1 MRRQQFELLTD
12 GQINCPP
19 GRERNFILN
28 INSGS
33 SSYLPY
39 DPAMGLQD
47 PALVAS
53 ILASAVDVTILMTAE
68 GIICDQVIAGS
79 DLPRSLFTGWP
90 GKALSETVTHESR
103 PKIEQL
109 LGEAGN
115 GMPRWRQVNHPM
127 NGGLDIPIS
136 YSAVKAGPHGH
147 IIAIG
152 RDMSTV
158 SQLQQRLLSAE
169 QAVEQEYQRL
179 RNSETRFRVLLQS
192 ATDAIMI
199 VDARS
204 NRVAECNPASATLL
218 GRTLKRIEGAN
229 IEDVFAVDDWQDV
242 KAALESLRNFG
253 RTEDIVLRPS
263 QDKQQAVL
271 SFSMFRQENT
281 TYYLLR
287 MVPHAVGT
295 SAVVLPKSQS
305 KVVKIISEMPDGF
318 IVTDTDMK
326 ILTANSAFLELV
338 QLASEEQARGVS
350 LDNWLGRRGVDVGLM
365 VSQLQEKGEI
375 RNFHTIIRGQFGSVE
390 DVEVSA
396 VAVTE
401 GETPCFGFS
410 LHHVS
415 RQKVNI
421 NKQDQGLLRSV
432 DEFTKLVGKVPLKE
446 LVRESTDIIERLCI
460 EAALQM
466 NGDNRAGA
474 AEMLGLSRQSL
485 YVKLH
490 RYGIDDM
497 GISELAN

>member
-1 MRRQQFELLTD
+1 VNRHV
-12 GQINCPP
+12 
-19 GRERNFILN
+19 
-28 INSGS
+28 GS
-33 SSYLPY
+33 SSSLHF
-39 DPAMGLQD
+39 DPAIGLQD

-53 ILASAVDVTILMTAE
+53 ILATAVDVTILMTAE
-68 GIICDQVIAGS
+68 GIICDQVMANG
-79 DLPRSLFTGWP
+79 DMPRSMFTGWP
-90 GKALSETVTHESR
+90 GKALSETVTIESR
-103 PKIEQL
+103 SKIEQL

-115 GMPRWRQVNHPM
+115 GSPRWRQVNHPIH
-127 NGGLDIPIS
+127 GGLDLPIS

-152 RDMSTV
+152 RNMSTV

-199 VDARS
+199 VDARTG
-204 NRVAECNPASATLL
+204 RVAECNPASSALL
-218 GRTLKRIEGAN
+218 NRPLKRIEGAN
-229 IEDVFAVDDWQDV
+229 IEDVFSPEDWSAV
-242 KAALESLRNFG
+242 KIALDLIRTSG
-253 RTEDIVLRPS
+253 RTDDIVLRPS
-263 QDKQQAVL
+263 DDRQQAVL
-271 SFSMFRQENT
+271 SVSMFRQENT

-287 MVPHAVGT
+287 MVPHAIGT
-295 SAVVLPKSQS
+295 SAVVLPKAQS

-338 QLASEEQARGVS
+338 QLASEEQARGVT
-350 LDNWLGRRGVDVGLM
+350 LDTWLGRRGVDVGQM
-365 VSQLQEKGEI
+365 VSQLKDKGEI
-375 RNFHTIIRGQFGSVE
+375 RNFHTIVRGQFGSLE

-396 VAVTE
+396 VAVME

-415 RQKVNI
+415 RQAANSNK
-421 NKQDQGLLRSV
+421 KQDQGLLRSV

-466 NGDNRAGA
+466 NSDNRAGA

-497 GISELAN
+497 GIIETAN

>member
-1 MRRQQFELLTD
+1 MVSLVGST
-12 GQINCPP
+12 
-19 GRERNFILN
+19 
-28 INSGS
+28 GS
-33 SSYLPY
+33 STFDS
-39 DPAMGLQD
+39 AIRLQD
-47 PALVAS
+47 PTLVAS

-68 GIICDQVIAGS
+68 GIICNDVMFS
-79 DLPRSLFTGWP
+79 SELPRSLFAGWP
-90 GKALSETVTHESR
+90 GRSLSETVTVESR
-103 PKIEQL
+103 SKIEQL
-109 LGEAGN
+109 IGEAGN
-115 GMPRWRQVNHPM
+115 GLPRWRQVNHPLK
-127 NGGLDIPIS
+127 GGMDIPIS

-199 VDARS
+199 VDARTG
-204 NRVAECNPASATLL
+204 RVAETNPASSSLL
-218 GRTLKRIEGAN
+218 GRSLKRIEGALM
-229 IEDVFAVDDWQDV
+229 EDIFEAQDWASIKV
-242 KAALESLRNFG
+242 ALDGLRNTG
-253 RTEDIVLRPS
+253 KAEDIVLHPS
-263 QDKQQAVL
+263 KDAQQAVL
-271 SFSMFRQENT
+271 SFSMFRQEST

-287 MVPHAVGT
+287 MVPHAIGL
-295 SAVVLPKSQS
+295 SAVVLPKAQS

-318 IVTDTDMK
+318 VVTDTDMK
-326 ILTANSAFLELV
+326 ILTANASFLELV
-338 QLASEEQARGVS
+338 QLASEEQARGLS
-350 LDNWLGRRGVDVGLM
+350 LETWLGRRGVDVGQM
-365 VSQLQEKGEI
+365 VTQLKDKGEI
-375 RNFHTIIRGQFGSVE
+375 RNFHTIVRGQFGAIE

-396 VAVTE
+396 VSVME
-401 GETPCFGFS
+401 GEQPCFGFA

-415 RQKVNI
+415 RQAANNNK
-421 NKQDQGLLRSV
+421 KQDQGLLRSV

-497 GISELAN
+497 GVPETQN

>member
-1 MRRQQFELLTD
+1 M
-12 GQINCPP
+12 
-19 GRERNFILN
+19 N
-28 INSGS
+28 INTNSLS
-33 SSYLPY
+33 FLTSN
-39 DPAMGLQD
+39 AEIKLQD

-53 ILASAVDVTILMTAE
+53 ILSSAVDVTILMNAE
-68 GIICDQVIAGS
+68 GIICEQVIAGA
-79 DLPRSLFTGWP
+79 DLPRNMFTGWP
-90 GKALSETVTHESR
+90 GKLMHDTVTVESR
-103 PKIEQL
+103 SKIQQL

-115 GMPRWRQVNHPM
+115 GMPRWRQVNHPLV
-127 NGGLDIPIS
+127 GGLDVPIS
-136 YSAVKAGPHGH
+136 YSAVKVGPQGH

-204 NRVAECNPASATLL
+204 GKVAECNSASAALL

-229 IEDVFAVDDWQDV
+229 FEDVFAPEDWTEIKV
-242 KAALESLRNFG
+242 ALENLRNAG
-253 RTEDIVLRPS
+253 RTDDIVLRPS
-263 QDKQQAVL
+263 QDRQQAVL
-271 SFSMFRQENT
+271 SFSMFRQENS

-287 MVPHAVGT
+287 MVPHSVGT
-295 SAVVLPKSQS
+295 SAVVLPKAQS

-338 QLASEEQARGVS
+338 QLASEEQARGMS
-350 LDNWLGRRGVDVGLM
+350 LDNWLGRRDVDLGM
-365 VSQLQEKGEI
+365 MASQLEAKGEI
-375 RNFHTIIRGQFGSVE
+375 RNFHTIVRGQFGSVE

-415 RQKVNI
+415 RQATN
-421 NKQDQGLLRSV
+421 NTKQDQSLLRSV
-432 DEFTKLVGKVPLKE
+432 DDFTRLVGKVPLKE

-497 GISELAN
+497 GVTELSN